1 MESSETVF
9 PNEEQANEVQALSAI
24 YAVSGALFSACEVG
38 FLCAL
43 QGNKIF
49 RIYLV
54 HDNW

>member
-1 MESSETVF
+1 MESSEAVF